1 LLETVQQ
8 KLRGLVPQSEAQ
20 RSIVTDALQTA
31 IQLTKTTWL
40 QTAQESDHVPQP
52 FVLILIAWLFVLFI
66 SFGLFAPRNPLV
78 VVALLVCALSIAGA
92 VTLIVDMDSPFEGII
107 VVSAQP
113 MQEALAQM
121 SAP

>member
-1 LLETVQQ
+1 
-8 KLRGLVPQSEAQ
+8 
-20 RSIVTDALQTA
+20 
-31 IQLTKTTWL
+31 
-40 QTAQESDHVPQP
+40 
-52 FVLILIAWLFVLFI
+52 LILIAWLFVLFI